1 MAAANAGRIDYTQP
15 GPIDDSVLTQ
25 QATHRSEAIWNGRD
39 PGSITCRSRSSEFSK
54 QPPMVDD
61 RVRNII
67 TTVGLEG
74 LLWVPGRE
82 IDNGLITA
90 LVERWRPETHTFH
103 MPHGEV
109 TITLQDVEV
118 LLGLPVDGDAISGST
133 QKTWVNV
140 CRDFLGFQL
149 VTQNNHKQLDGQR
162 ILINRLLEEVANPL
176 PPDAEEDQLHKYAR
190 CYILPLLGDTIF
202 MDKSGDRVH
211 LMWVQQL
218 ENLHNPRRYSWGSA
232 CLAWLYRELCRASE
246 DTSQIGG
253 CLLLLQYW
261 AWARFPYL
269 CPTVER
275 GPPVGAYGP
284 SVRGPLSL
292 KWLWVPN
299 KKNRPAHI
307 FRDRYR
313 EQLASMLPD
322 QVVWQP
328 YEAHFDDLPPWCVA
342 GRAVWTATVPLVCFH
357 LVEKHTPDRV
367 VRQFGMIQEIPRA
380 VNTDRVLHGIDL
392 RGKIGVNWMQKH
404 AAHILEWGYRFDRR
418 CEAVLGDMPPEHEYH
433 DWFKRVT
440 RRFIDRPGA
449 VVTLLIEGY
458 VRLLRRHPVGTEDH
472 NDITEVLTAVQAM
485 TRVQPPIP
493 EAPIE
498 EAAMPTG
505 PSTSTAPAGC
515 QSRPP
520 VATPQLLPTPDP
532 CASTPHAS
540 ASPTIPSSIPH
551 PSPTVTIPSPN
562 PHSAPTA
569 TIPSPSPHPAPTP
582 TIPSPTHH
590 PSPCPTIPPPT
601 PLPCSGSDVRPPTPQ
616 SFLQL
621 SPIPSFDL
629 GTPPDMQQEPP
640 SHSSFSTPS
649 SAIDPPHVQAEQPVG
664 LPTAAEGRP
673 KRISKAPPCGTGGH
687 KHGHN
692 VGPKASDEGHARP
705 PPHYTRRRK
714 IQKRYLKA

>member
-1 MAAANAGRIDYTQP
+1 
-15 GPIDDSVLTQ
+15 
-25 QATHRSEAIWNGRD
+25 
-39 PGSITCRSRSSEFSK
+39 
-54 QPPMVDD
+54 
-61 RVRNII
+61 
-67 TTVGLEG
+67 
-74 LLWVPGRE
+74 
-82 IDNGLITA
+82 
-90 LVERWRPETHTFH
+90 

-505 PSTSTAPAGC
+505 LSTSTAPAGC

-520 VATPQLLPTPDP
+520 VATPQLLLTPDP
-532 CASTPHAS
+532 SASTPHAS
-540 ASPTIPSSIPH
+540 ASPTIPSSTPH

-582 TIPSPTHH
+582 TIPSPNPHPAPTPTIPSPAHH

-601 PLPCSGSDVRPPTPQ
+601 PLPCSGSDVIGVLVTLNGDLKNQFVETNVGFDTICKSSERVHSDLDDEDRHM
-616 SFLQL
+616 SFCA
-621 SPIPSFDL
+621 S
-629 GTPPDMQQEPP
+629 
-640 SHSSFSTPS
+640 
-649 SAIDPPHVQAEQPVG
+649 G
-664 LPTAAEGRP
+664 LHPNGRCT
-673 KRISKAPPCGTGGH
+673 CGTFFSAEEPSIHASIFQILMLADALFEVLDEIHHHPVSDSPSVLSLPAPVDVVDSFPLKNH
-687 KHGHN
+687 KKAEATENGAQCYICLAEYEEGETIRVLPCCHEYHMPCIDKWLKEIHG
-692 VGPKASDEGHARP
+692 VCPICKGDVCEGIAEAS
-705 PPHYTRRRK
+705 T
-714 IQKRYLKA
+714 

>member
-1 MAAANAGRIDYTQP
+1 
-15 GPIDDSVLTQ
+15 
-25 QATHRSEAIWNGRD
+25 
-39 PGSITCRSRSSEFSK
+39 
-54 QPPMVDD
+54 
-61 RVRNII
+61 
-67 TTVGLEG
+67 
-74 LLWVPGRE
+74 
-82 IDNGLITA
+82 
-90 LVERWRPETHTFH
+90 

-190 CYILPLLGDTIF
+190 CYILALLGDTIF

-246 DTSQIGG
+246 DTGQIGG

-284 SVRGPLSL
+284 PVRGPLSL

-342 GRAVWTATVPLVCFH
+342 GRAVWTARVPLVCFH

-380 VNTDRVLHGIDL
+380 VNTDKVLHGIDL

-404 AAHILEWGYRFDRR
+404 AAHILEWGNRFDRR

-515 QSRPP
+515 QSRPL
-520 VATPQLLPTPDP
+520 VATPQLVPAPDP
-532 CASTPHAS
+532 SASTSHAS
-540 ASPTIPSSIPH
+540 ASPTIPSSTPH

-562 PHSAPTA
+562 PHSAPTP
-569 TIPSPSPHPAPTP
+569 TIPSPSSHPAPTPTIPSRSPHPAPTP
-582 TIPSPTHH
+582 TIPSPTPH

-601 PLPCSGSDVRPPTPQ
+601 PLPCDGSDVRPPTPQ

-649 SAIDPPHVQAEQPVG
+649 SAIDAPHVQAEQAVG
-664 LPTAAEGRP
+664 LPTAAEARP

-692 VGPKASDEGHARP
+692 VGPEASDEGHARP

-714 IQKRYLKA
+714 IQKRSRCASELSYFEEGVLLCYCEAVKFPVQIGRNGHGRDLWMEMEIYLDCKKECLRIT